1 MDAAVADAPVLAQ
14 WRDRILEVYSSV
26 SSRQWPPLQRIHG
39 DYHLGQVIET
49 RRGEW
54 ILLDFEGE
62 PLRPLSERVRPDSA
76 VRDVAGMLRSFDYV
90 AATVTSEDTG
100 TVRRW
105 AQAARD
111 AFLAGYTQRSGAA
124 LDQELV
130 DAFELDKALYETS
143 YESHQRPDW
152 IGIPLSAVE
161 RLVTAS
167 GGARSA

>member
-1 MDAAVADAPVLAQ
+1 MDPAGFRRRAATTPV
-14 WRDRILEVYSSV
+14 
-26 SSRQWPPLQRIHG
+26 
-39 DYHLGQVIET
+39 
-49 RRGEW
+49 
-54 ILLDFEGE
+54 
-62 PLRPLSERVRPDSA
+62 ERVRPDSA